1 MKIAIHFLRG
11 QEKIKPPSKVVYYIF
26 NIPEKIRKGRTSTAE
41 SKLRRL
47 EKNRESARESR
58 KRKKNYIMSLESKVE
73 TLESEISK
81 LELLIL
87 TASHYTKPQGK
98 GTLSY
103 FSQLNSMD

>member
-11 QEKIKPPSKVVYYIF
+11 QEKTKPHSKVVYYIF
-26 NIPEKIRKGRTSTAE
+26 NVPEKIRKGRTSTAE

-58 KRKKNYIMSLESKVE
+58 KRKKNYIMSLESKVD
-73 TLESEISK
+73 TLECELSK
-81 LELLIL
+81 LRHTIQNLKEKERI
-87 TASHYTKPQGK
+87 
-98 GTLSY
+98 SY

>member
-11 QEKIKPPSKVVYYIF
+11 QEKTKPPSKVVYYIF
-26 NIPEKIRKGRTSTAE
+26 NVPEKIRKGRTSTAE

-58 KRKKNYIMSLESKVE
+58 KRKKNYIMSLESKVD

-81 LELLIL
+81 LRHTIQNLKEKERI
-87 TASHYTKPQGK
+87 
-98 GTLSY
+98 SY

>member
-26 NIPEKIRKGRTSTAE
+26 NVPEKIRKGRTSTAE

-58 KRKKNYIMSLESKVE
+58 KRKKNYIMSLESKVD
-73 TLESEISK
+73 TLECELSK
-81 LELLIL
+81 LRHTIQNLKEKERI
-87 TASHYTKPQGK
+87 
-98 GTLSY
+98 SY

>member
-1 MKIAIHFLRG
+1 MKIAIHFLRD

-26 NIPEKIRKGRTSTAE
+26 NVPEKIRKGRTSTAE

-58 KRKKNYIMSLESKVE
+58 KRKKNYIMSLESKVD

-81 LELLIL
+81 LRHTIQNLKEKERI
-87 TASHYTKPQGK
+87 
-98 GTLSY
+98 SY